1 MRSIIHEA
9 PRVQE
14 AVLENRVEAFYIAP
28 RPPLPRSPGA
38 GRERCPLRRGAGS
51 SDPPCEVHT
60 QPSPPAV
67 PKASTA
73 TLLGPRSAFSTLQ
86 PLHAPSG
93 CLTATHQRHRLP
105 RSATEAEAAEAANQ
119 TLVRL
124 QAAQPTALLRHTRQ
138 AHLLPL
144 EAWQPLTLVPDPA
157 RAPQQLMASVSSPL
171 NSEFPAPV
179 TPLAAP
185 GYGSVVAKVPGR
197 ISPRWH
203 MRRDDDGA
211 APFSHT
217 FGERNGHG
225 AEYQQHP
232 LQVLQFLGSGAFND
246 SPLGTFLPR
255 LNLRMPSCQVN
266 TAAQIEEK
274 HTASRPSLRFCGRE
288 HTRTRR
294 VRSRAETLAVHVG
307 DVGARTY
314 RVEVVQGETSPLQSL
329 LKAYPECIWD
339 GSEFMLIPLLD
350 EQQESIEV
358 LPSTM
363 TQESPMRARDADE
376 ESDTAAA
383 GIAPPSTFGREA
395 ADDMLLPDM
404 TTTFLRSVNASFG
417 GAGGGGTL
425 LDTPPPPSS
434 LGSASAGDGGSA
446 VSSTGPA
453 ACNAVGV
460 TARSIAVTLGPLVP
474 RWKRFSTT
482 AALYLTL
489 GQTGCCDV
497 AHFPYAAVQLC
508 DWDDLV
514 GQQRMRI
521 EMKASCSAAA
531 ISALEKRTRGRRAPL
546 VPVAVMFPVSR
557 KGVMRRALSLTTQ
570 PFTDAEVFQLFYLQL
585 LFRAYFDVRFRGMTF
600 TLPGQSARHLR
611 SDRVAARSSG
621 DHHVAFE
628 HPTKGDEWLLFPA
641 RTRLLTL
648 LKLEEA
654 VVPLFATPTE
664 LQETSSLPLFGAGEA
679 LPCLGAAGRGAAQ
692 WAATVE
698 ISSPGTAV
706 LALVA
711 LFDMMKDR
719 FGCSRGEL
727 WRRATGSAH
736 AGASSFTPL
745 LYRCSEAAVWAS
757 LQLSGGALSRFF
769 VPRSKRATAAAAASV
784 VTATDVRPLNDVLP
798 VSASSSCLFPG
809 IPAGGLPQTTKT
821 RAASF
826 VSPPSSLTVIG
837 LRPDTSTTMETV
849 TEDLPDAGSARG
861 NSHCDEGKTEA
872 FASALDTVKLA
883 GTHAWEEVLFAFESV
898 PPVLGHALSVDT
910 TAGAASAQIPHRISA
925 LVATVDAAEEKEAE
939 GAEALSLLV
948 LAETD
953 DAGLGEAKTIYNEL
967 PRAFSL
973 GPSSPSTKPESLV
986 TRWRYYIQT
995 GNCALFNGTTADV
1008 EVLGFLGRGGSG
1020 LVYRGTYGSRRLPVA
1035 VKVFV
1040 IPDGMSHEQYVRES
1054 LTDVAF
1060 YVLMNQLADFRVC
1073 YGGRAHDF
1081 IVSCQT
1087 PKGLPAEA
1095 AGEARRGNREATTRL
1110 CYLVTDLMDGTL
1122 GRFLTENDPDFD
1134 PVYDQLLNS
1143 ALRDGELFQLLYI
1156 QLAAKAL
1163 FDWKVLDMMLNN
1175 QLRGDNIGYRY
1186 VSRPPAHAAY
1196 LRENPEEAA
1205 ALAVSRPC
1213 YAGILYCFQFG
1224 PDEPLH
1230 YLRFPAEAHV
1240 VEHEKLGPLRFIC
1253 MIDIGQGMQPNVAQL
1268 VCNGYIGETVLDT
1281 CIEDDGF
1288 GRYWPLNELYCR
1300 YVDVVGD
1307 LAKDVAAWGS
1317 ARRVTT
1323 QQDALRALRELFDHF
1338 NPHFGVK
1345 APTKTELQTYLSFS
1359 WTYSNL
1365 ENLKAAY
1372 VYRAE

>member
-1 MRSIIHEA
+1 MGSIIHEA

-28 RPPLPRSPGA
+28 RPPLRRSPGA
-38 GRERCPLRRGAGS
+38 RRERCPLCRGAGS
-51 SDPPCEVHT
+51 SDPPCEGHA
-60 QPSPPAV
+60 QPSPPAI

-73 TLLGPRSAFSTLQ
+73 TLLGPRSAFSTLL

-93 CLTATHQRHRLP
+93 CLMATHQRHRLP
-105 RSATEAEAAEAANQ
+105 RSAAEEGAAAAANQ

-124 QAAQPTALLRHTRQ
+124 QAAQPTALLRHSRQ

-144 EAWQPLTLVPDPA
+144 EAWQPLTLAPDPA
-157 RAPQQLMASVSSPL
+157 LASQQLMASVSSPL

-185 GYGSVVAKVPGR
+185 GCGSVVAKVPSR
-197 ISPRWH
+197 ISHRWH
-203 MRRDDDGA
+203 MRRDDVGA

-217 FGERNGHG
+217 FGERSGHG

-232 LQVLQFLGSGAFND
+232 LQALQFLGFGAFTD
-246 SPLGTFLPR
+246 SPLSTFLPR
-255 LNLRMPSCQVN
+255 LNLRMPSCHVN
-266 TAAQIEEK
+266 TAAQIDEK
-274 HTASRPSLRFCGRE
+274 HTESRPSLRFCGRE

-329 LKAYPECIWD
+329 LKAYPECVWD
-339 GSEFMLIPLLD
+339 GSEFILIPLLD
-350 EQQESIEV
+350 EQQELIGV
-358 LPSTM
+358 LPSTGA
-363 TQESPMRARDADE
+363 QESPMRARDADE

-383 GIAPPSTFGREA
+383 GIALPSTFGREA

-404 TTTFLRSVNASFG
+404 TTTFLHSVNASFG
-417 GAGGGGTL
+417 SAGGGGTL

-434 LGSASAGDGGSA
+434 LGSASAGDGCSA
-446 VSSTGPA
+446 VSSTGPV
-453 ACNAVGV
+453 ACHAVGV
-460 TARSIAVTLGPLVP
+460 TARSIAATIGPLVP

-489 GQTGCCDV
+489 GQAGCCDV
-497 AHFPYAAVQLC
+497 VHFPYVAVQLC

-521 EMKASCSAAA
+521 EIKASCSAAA
-531 ISALEKRTRGRRAPL
+531 ISALEKGTRWRRAPL

-557 KGVMRRALSLTTQ
+557 KGVMRRAQSLTTQ

-600 TLPGQSARHLR
+600 ILPGQSTRHLR
-611 SDRVAARSSG
+611 SDVVAARSSG
-621 DHHVAFE
+621 HHLVAFE
-628 HPTKGDEWLLFPA
+628 HPTKSDEWLLFPA

-648 LKLEEA
+648 LNLEEA
-654 VVPLFATPTE
+654 VVPIYATPTE

-679 LPCLGAAGRGAAQ
+679 LPCLGAAGRSAAQ

-698 ISSPGTAV
+698 VSSPGTAV
-706 LALVA
+706 LALAA

-757 LQLSGGALSRFF
+757 LQLSGGAFSRFF

-784 VTATDVRPLNDVLP
+784 VTASGTRPLHDILSA
-798 VSASSSCLFPG
+798 SASSNSLFSGVPT
-809 IPAGGLPQTTKT
+809 GGSPQATKT

-826 VSPPSSLTVIG
+826 VCPSSLTVIG

-849 TEDLPDAGSARG
+849 TGDLPDAGSVRG
-861 NSHCDEGKTEA
+861 NSDGDQGKPEA
-872 FASALDTVKLA
+872 FASSLDTVKLA
-883 GTHAWEEVLFAFESV
+883 GTHAREEVLSASESV
-898 PPVLGHALSVDT
+898 PQVLGQALSVDT
-910 TAGAASAQIPHRISA
+910 AAGAESAQSPHRISA

-939 GAEALSLLV
+939 GAEVLSLLV
-948 LAETD
+948 LADTD
-953 DAGLGEAKTIYNEL
+953 DAGLGEATIYNEL
-967 PRAFSL
+967 PSAFSL
-973 GPSSPSTKPESLV
+973 GPSSPSTKRESLV
-986 TRWRYYIQT
+986 ARWRYYIQT

-1020 LVYRGTYGSRRLPVA
+1020 LVYRGIYGSQHLPVA

-1040 IPDGMSHEQYVRES
+1040 IPDGVSHEQYVRES

-1095 AGEARRGNREATTRL
+1095 AGEARRGDCEATTRL
-1110 CYLVTDLMDGTL
+1110 CYLVTDLMDGTV
-1122 GRFLTENDPDFD
+1122 GRFLTENDADFD
-1134 PVYDQLLNS
+1134 PMYDQLLNS
-1143 ALRDGELFQLLYI
+1143 PLRDGELFQLLYI
-1156 QLAAKAL
+1156 QLAAKTL

-1205 ALAVSRPC
+1205 ALAASRPC

-1224 PDEPLH
+1224 RDEPLH

-1240 VEHEKLGPLRFIC
+1240 VEHESLGPLRLIC
-1253 MIDIGQGMQPNVAQL
+1253 MIDIGQGMQPNVADL
-1268 VCNGYIGETVLDT
+1268 VRNGYIGETVLDT

-1300 YVDVVGD
+1300 YVDVEGD
-1307 LAKDVAAWGS
+1307 LAKDVATWGS
-1317 ARRVTT
+1317 ARRVGT
-1323 QQDALRALRELFDHF
+1323 QEDALRALRELFDHF
-1338 NPHFGVK
+1338 TPRFGVE
-1345 APTKTELQTYLSFS
+1345 APTQEELQTYLSFS

-1365 ENLKAAY
+1365 DNIKAAY